1 MSAKKNLGFSNM
13 VNSIQEDINI
23 NKNDE
28 KNITEKKNSDIKKQ
42 NNTENNKES
51 IITGKL
57 SSRPRKAKA
66 KLRNMTVTLNDVI
79 NKHIEKES
87 EESGY
92 KRNTI
97 VVDALNE
104 LFDEETMSFKVKI
117 EKKEN
122 KNENKQIPLA
132 LPEHLFDEIVS
143 ISNKTGK
150 TKSEVVSELL
160 IKKLSE

>member
-13 VNSIQEDINI
+13 VNSIQEDMSI
-23 NKNDE
+23 NKNEE

-42 NNTENNKES
+42 KNTES
-51 IITGKL
+51 IISGKL
-57 SSRPRKAKA
+57 SSRPRKAKV
-66 KLRNMTVTLNDVI
+66 KLRNMTVTLSDVI
-79 NKHIEKES
+79 NSHIEKES

-132 LPEHLFDEIVS
+132 LPEHLFTEIVS

>member
-23 NKNDE
+23 NKNEE
-28 KNITEKKNSDIKKQ
+28 KNITVKKNSSVKKE
-42 NNTENNKES
+42 NNTENN
-51 IITGKL
+51 ITGKL
-57 SSRPRKAKA
+57 SSRPKKAKV
-66 KLRNMTVTLNDVI
+66 KLRNMTVTLNDSI

-104 LFDEETMSFKVKI
+104 LFDEETMSFRVKI

-132 LPEHLFDEIVS
+132 LPQHLFDEIVS

-150 TKSEVVSELL
+150 SKSEVVSELL
-160 IKKLSE
+160 LKKLSE

>member
-23 NKNDE
+23 NKNEE
-28 KNITEKKNSDIKKQ
+28 KNITVKKNSSVKKE
-42 NNTENNKES
+42 NNTENNIENN
-51 IITGKL
+51 ITGKL
-57 SSRPRKAKA
+57 SSRPKKAKV
-66 KLRNMTVTLNDVI
+66 KLRNMTVTLNDSI

-104 LFDEETMSFKVKI
+104 LFDEETMSFRVKI

-132 LPEHLFDEIVS
+132 LPQHLFDEIVS
-143 ISNKTGK
+143 ISSKTGK
-150 TKSEVVSELL
+150 SKSEVVSELL